1 MVAMSTHWKVRPY
14 FMTGGRTR
22 VRRPLLVHT
31 LVSVTRYDVVFAA
44 GLTREARTVYNSAR
58 TPSSVA
64 ELSARCD
71 LPLGVARVVIDDLA
85 AHDRMTI
92 HDSKIG
98 PDIPLLEKLR
108 DGLLRKLA

>member
-1 MVAMSTHWKVRPY
+1 MATPTHWKVRPY
-14 FMTGGRTR
+14 FLTGGRTKT
-22 VRRPLLVHT
+22 RRPLLVHT

-44 GLTREARTVYNSAR
+44 GLTDVARTLYDSAR

-71 LPLGVARVVIDDLA
+71 LPLGVTRVVIDDLA
-85 AHDRMTI
+85 AHDRMTV

-98 PDIPLLEKLR
+98 RDIPMLERLR